1 MSLVPVIDESACS
14 AHGDCVDIA
23 PEIFRLDDVAVVI
36 GTGPDELMYA
46 AAEACPSA
54 AISLLDGESREQV
67 YP

>member
-1 MSLVPVIDESACS
+1 MTLMPVIDEGACS

-36 GTGPDELMYA
+36 GSGDDELMLA
-46 AAEACPSA
+46 AAEACPSS
-54 AISLLDGESREQV
+54 AITIVDRDTREQV